1 MVARRLRTNE
11 PGLSATMQN
20 AIAPVTP
27 ATPSSPV
34 ESRPSPRAPN
44 AHAFAT
50 LLRQSQN
57 PAPAPA
63 KAAPVP
69 LATIDGTIGASAPS
83 APAKAASAAATS
95 AADAARADDA
105 RADAASA
112 ESRTA
117 DTHTDDSDAATTR
130 ADKDDTPTTD
140 GTGMPLSHG
149 LVATHRL
156 AAATV
161 EKGVSDNAER
171 ATRISTTSLG
181 ARADAGAAATSS
193 NPPSTSLAPRG
204 ADTTRQ
210 DEPGSI
216 ARFAAGTGDKIAIP
230 GAGTSPEIGK
240 TMPFAQSALRTEAMP
255 APTGLSTLDPAQSG
269 PTSSVDATVAT
280 PPTSPDFAQAFAVQ
294 VSVLVQDGVHSAELH
309 LNPVE
314 TGPVS
319 VRIVVE
325 GSQARIDFGADALA
339 TRQAIEAGL
348 PELASALRDAGFTL
362 QGGGV
367 SQHAR
372 DPNGDAGSGGGSAA
386 RRGPLDSDD
395 TRAAPV
401 SRQRIATAGGVDL
414 YA

>member
-1 MVARRLRTNE
+1 
-11 PGLSATMQN
+11 MQN

-50 LLRQSQN
+50 LLKQSQN

-69 LATIDGTIGASAPS
+69 HAKIDDAIGASTPAT
-83 APAKAASAAATS
+83 PAKAASAAATS
-95 AADAARADDA
+95 AADAARADEA

-117 DTHTDDSDAATTR
+117 DTHTDDNDAATTR
-130 ADKDDTPTTD
+130 ADKDDKDDTPTTD

-149 LVATHRL
+149 LVAPHRL
-156 AAATV
+156 AAAAV
-161 EKGVSDNAER
+161 EKDVSDKAER
-171 ATRISTTSLG
+171 ATRISTMSLG
-181 ARADAGAAATSS
+181 ARADADDAATSS
-193 NPPSTSLAPRG
+193 NPSSTSLAPRG

-216 ARFAAGTGDKIAIP
+216 ARFAAGTSDKIAIP

-240 TMPFAQSALRTEAMP
+240 TMPFAPSALRTEAMQ
-255 APTGLSTLDPAQSG
+255 APSGLPTPDTAQSSS
-269 PTSSVDATVAT
+269 TSSVDATVAT
-280 PPTSPDFAQAFAVQ
+280 PLTSPDFVQAFAVQ
-294 VSVLVQDGVHSAELH
+294 VSVLVRDGVHSAELH

-325 GSQARIDFGADALA
+325 GSRARIDFGADALA

-372 DPNGDAGSGGGSAA
+372 DPNGDAGSGDKSAG
-386 RRGPLDSDD
+386 RRGPLGSDE

-401 SRQRIATAGGVDL
+401 SHRRIVTAGGVDL